1 MRKDIIII
9 DDDRDLCTLLQE
21 SLLQE
26 NICADISCNGFDG
39 IKSVKDKEYQLVVLD
54 VMMPGISGFEVLER
68 IRDMSNVPILM
79 LTAKDD
85 STSKVKG
92 LRAGADDYLTKPFEM
107 EEFFARVLSLIRRYT
122 RLNNMASK
130 AILKYGDLRIDLES
144 GIVELSGEELKLS
157 AKEYDVL
164 IYLAKNQ
171 GKILTKKQI
180 YENVWEDEAYGAE
193 NIIAVHIRHIRE
205 KIEINPREPRYL
217 KVIWGIGYKIEN
229 LDAIPEG
236 INGFLYEK
244 LTNLD
249 SSYKIVIDNEVDFEI
264 AKVLSFRKYLSLCEA
279 LGVLLDNAIEATR
292 EADVKYIRISFA
304 CQNNLLLVEVTN
316 SFKNFG

>member
-85 STSKVKG
+85 SASKVKG

-130 AILKYGDLRIDLES
+130 EILKYGDLRIDLES

-180 YENVWEDEAYGAE
+180 YENVWNEEYVYDDDNIMAVISRLRKIMAVISRLRKKIERTAE
-193 NIIAVHIRHIRE
+193 NSYIQTVRG
-205 KIEINPREPRYL
+205 L
-217 KVIWGIGYKIEN
+217 GYRFNKE
-229 LDAIPEG
+229 L
-236 INGFLYEK
+236 
-244 LTNLD
+244 
-249 SSYKIVIDNEVDFEI
+249 
-264 AKVLSFRKYLSLCEA
+264 
-279 LGVLLDNAIEATR
+279 
-292 EADVKYIRISFA
+292 
-304 CQNNLLLVEVTN
+304 
-316 SFKNFG
+316 

>member
-85 STSKVKG
+85 SASKVKG
-92 LRAGADDYLTKPFEM
+92 LRAGADDYLTKLFEM

-130 AILKYGDLRIDLES
+130 EILKYGDLRIDLES

-180 YENVWEDEAYGAE
+180 YENVWNEEYVYDDDNIMAVISRLRKKIERTAE
-193 NIIAVHIRHIRE
+193 NSYIQTVRG
-205 KIEINPREPRYL
+205 L
-217 KVIWGIGYKIEN
+217 GYRFNKE
-229 LDAIPEG
+229 L
-236 INGFLYEK
+236 
-244 LTNLD
+244 
-249 SSYKIVIDNEVDFEI
+249 
-264 AKVLSFRKYLSLCEA
+264 
-279 LGVLLDNAIEATR
+279 
-292 EADVKYIRISFA
+292 
-304 CQNNLLLVEVTN
+304 
-316 SFKNFG
+316 